1 MMLGNLGN
9 CQPQEMKE
17 NTLNLDKVY
26 DLAQSD
32 HPISSQVKFSLE
44 IIERALKEYG
54 IQAVALS
61 FNGGKDCT
69 VLLHLFSAVQKRM
82 SLQENGNAASVK
94 APSIYIETPNPFDE
108 IETFVS
114 ASANLYQLELFK
126 AEGPMKVG
134 LAHFL
139 SKKPEI
145 KAVLIGT
152 RRTDPHGGSLTT
164 FIPTSDDWP
173 EAMRVHP
180 ILDWEYKTVWAF
192 LRALDVPYCSLYDH
206 GYTSLGDRDNTLPN
220 PLLKNDR
227 LACGYDPAW
236 MLEDNTSERK
246 GRIQKT

>member
-1 MMLGNLGN
+1 
-9 CQPQEMKE
+9 MKE

-152 RRTDPHGGSLTT
+152 RRTDPHGGNNMACDLTKRVGSLTT

-206 GYTSLGDRDNTLPN
+206 G
-220 PLLKNDR
+220 
-227 LACGYDPAW
+227 
-236 MLEDNTSERK
+236 
-246 GRIQKT
+246 